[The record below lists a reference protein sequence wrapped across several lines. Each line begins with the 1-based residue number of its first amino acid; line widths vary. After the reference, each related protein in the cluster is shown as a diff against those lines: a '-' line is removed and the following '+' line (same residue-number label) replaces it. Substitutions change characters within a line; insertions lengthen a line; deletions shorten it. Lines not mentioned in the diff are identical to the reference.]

1 MAGDKAFAAGVAE
14 MDEGAITPYCETNLK
29 EKFRSKGLL
38 QSEVLSGLLG
48 TPSIWK
54 VEWVERSNW

>member
-14 MDEGAITPYCETNLK
+14 MDEGAITPFCETNLK
-29 EKFRSKGLL
+29 KTHFSKGLL

-48 TPSIWK
+48 TASI
-54 VEWVERSNW
+54 